1 MYRALDAMRQD
12 RFSSRLSIAQSIS
25 EELGPGIEVEAIRS
39 EETRA
44 YSQAIVA
51 GLRGSGLHY
60 NTLGPQIAASMSPL
74 ELIKAVEARDPEP
87 IAQAAGVSIPRV
99 LSIIQALAV
108 GDLAAI
114 IAAPIDDGIT
124 LQLLDGSVYKKSQDV
139 SIGQRCTI
147 VLPVLLTRH
156 GGITGC

>member
-1 MYRALDAMRQD
+1 
-12 RFSSRLSIAQSIS
+12 
-25 EELGPGIEVEAIRS
+25 
-39 EETRA
+39 
-44 YSQAIVA
+44 
-51 GLRGSGLHY
+51 
-60 NTLGPQIAASMSPL
+60 MSPL

-87 IAQAAGVSIPRV
+87 IAQAAGVSIPRA

-139 SIGQRCTI
+139 WIGQRCTI
-147 VLPVLLTRH
+147 VLPVLLTRPAEFWLL
-156 GGITGC
+156 INRKTRSTIRLLPTLWWLL